1 MFIAFKK
8 NESAKRFNFFPAS
21 LFVCRLLLFQIAYM
35 QNIGCLDSE
44 SQYYDPSSDIGN
56 FSGIVEGG
64 STCNQYGWNGNYIG
78 INLEYYYLNTMIFNI
93 GNEMF
98 FGDNQFYIDAINI
111 PTNCNSG
118 VALVYVVTEQNLA
131 DGNEWTFQTDISW
144 PFIPINTTWSIN
156 ACECND
162 QIDCDNICSG
172 TNQNC
177 IDCYEGDLNDDELV
191 NIIDVI
197 HLVECILNESCT
209 ECADINLDTEI
220 SILDIILLVD
230 FILNW
235 SEGCQDPSACNYDI
249 NANESCQNCCE
260 YESSFF
266 DCNNNCLIDENQ
278 DDICDNIPYEEFFIG
293 MELSQAEKDLFIIN
307 AIRFEEI
314 CLNNLHH
321 LKNPLWTIHE
331 TGTWPIYYHVEN
343 WIGSI
348 SEQAI
353 TNLTNQYE
361 LIANDWLSSLQ
372 DYDSEAPA
380 EVAVKVFGFTFNEG
394 VNLDQ
399 SFLSSYNDY
408 PLVTNYNLTNEQSPW
423 EIRFIDNNEIFDQ
436 NWYEIVD
443 FLDLYVS
450 DNRQDLDQ
458 STQFFPNSWSNY
470 SHPES
475 INMFVTKFWH
485 KITWDAVAQRQ
496 YLKIGGQITDYE
508 TGDAN
513 YTVFAHEMGHCLFLD
528 DIYDIGKYP
537 DGQELISIMNNSPY
551 ISDFDKFLLRIVW
564 KSQKEN

>member
-1 MFIAFKK
+1 
-8 NESAKRFNFFPAS
+8 
-21 LFVCRLLLFQIAYM
+21 
-35 QNIGCLDSE
+35 
-44 SQYYDPSSDIGN
+44 
-56 FSGIVEGG
+56 
-64 STCNQYGWNGNYIG
+64 
-78 INLEYYYLNTMIFNI
+78 
-93 GNEMF
+93 
-98 FGDNQFYIDAINI
+98 
-111 PTNCNSG
+111 
-118 VALVYVVTEQNLA
+118 
-131 DGNEWTFQTDISW
+131 
-144 PFIPINTTWSIN
+144 
-156 ACECND
+156 
-162 QIDCDNICSG
+162 
-172 TNQNC
+172 
-177 IDCYEGDLNDDELV
+177 
-191 NIIDVI
+191 
-197 HLVECILNESCT
+197 
-209 ECADINLDTEI
+209 
-220 SILDIILLVD
+220 
-230 FILNW
+230 
-235 SEGCQDPSACNYDI
+235 
-249 NANESCQNCCE
+249 
-260 YESSFF
+260 
-266 DCNNNCLIDENQ
+266 
-278 DDICDNIPYEEFFIG
+278 

-314 CLNNLHH
+314 CLNNLYH

-394 VNLDQ
+394 
-399 SFLSSYNDY
+399 
-408 PLVTNYNLTNEQSPW
+408 W
-423 EIRFIDNNEIFDQ
+423 EIRFTDDNQIFDQ

-450 DNRQDLDQ
+450 DNREDLDQ
-458 STQFFPNSWSNY
+458 STQFFPNSWSDY